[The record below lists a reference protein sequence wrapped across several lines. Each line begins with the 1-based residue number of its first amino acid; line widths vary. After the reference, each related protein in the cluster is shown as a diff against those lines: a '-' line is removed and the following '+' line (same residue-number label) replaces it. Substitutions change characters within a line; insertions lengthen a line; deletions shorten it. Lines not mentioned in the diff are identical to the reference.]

1 MADVNYN
8 HELIVR
14 LQTIRKTTE
23 QFSKA
28 DGRKSTE
35 QLIAEIN
42 IIKELL
48 DETKNHLIK
57 KDGSII
63 IL

>member
-1 MADVNYN
+1 MGDVIYN
-8 HELIVR
+8 DELVVR

-48 DETKNHLIK
+48 DETKNHLISRY
-57 KDGSII
+57 GI

>member
-1 MADVNYN
+1 MTNVIYN
-8 HELIVR
+8 DELVVR

-23 QFSKA
+23 QFSKE
-28 DGRKSTE
+28 DSTKSTE
-35 QLIAEIN
+35 QLIAEIE
-42 IIKELL
+42 IIKNLL

-57 KDGSII
+57 KNNP

>member
-1 MADVNYN
+1 MADVIYN
-8 HELIVR
+8 HELVVR

-28 DGRKSTE
+28 DDRKSTE

>member
-1 MADVNYN
+1 MTSVIYN
-8 HELIVR
+8 DELVVR

-23 QFSKA
+23 QFSKE
-28 DGRKSTE
+28 DSTKSTE
-35 QLIAEIN
+35 QLIAEIE
-42 IIKELL
+42 IIKNLL

-57 KDGSII
+57 KNNP

>member
-1 MADVNYN
+1 MGDVIYN
-8 HELIVR
+8 DELVVR

-23 QFSKA
+23 QFAKA

-48 DETKNHLIK
+48 DETKNHLIRK
-57 KDGSII
+57 NGI

>member
-1 MADVNYN
+1 MRNVIYN
-8 HELIVR
+8 DELVVR

-23 QFSKA
+23 QFSKE
-28 DGRKSTE
+28 DSRKSIE
-35 QLIAEIN
+35 QLIAEID

-48 DETKNHLIK
+48 DETKNHLNK
-57 KDGSII
+57 KHNV